1 MVSATIMFT
10 QTSCVIPQAI
20 LLYRGRDHVLPNR
33 YFDLGRFGTIVN
45 AVAVSWTIFL
55 DVLVCF
61 PTSMPVTAENMNY
74 VSVVFVGLASFV
86 VLLWFST
93 KRGTFKGPHVNIGL
107 MNERRLA
114 ALHTET
120 VGPEMDDSKA
130 RDSRVSFIRPTE

>member
-1 MVSATIMFT
+1 MFT

-20 LLYRGRDHVLPNR
+20 LLYRGRDQVLPKR
-33 YFDLGRFGTIVN
+33 YFDLGRFGNIVN
-45 AVAVSWTIFL
+45 ATAVAWTIFL

-61 PTSMPVTAENMNY
+61 PTSMPVSVENMNY

-93 KRGTFKGPHVNIGL
+93 KRGVFIGPHVNIGL

-114 ALHTET
+114 ALQTDT
-120 VGPEMDDSKA
+120 VDADVDDPKA
-130 RDSRVSFIRPTE
+130 RESRVSVISPVD